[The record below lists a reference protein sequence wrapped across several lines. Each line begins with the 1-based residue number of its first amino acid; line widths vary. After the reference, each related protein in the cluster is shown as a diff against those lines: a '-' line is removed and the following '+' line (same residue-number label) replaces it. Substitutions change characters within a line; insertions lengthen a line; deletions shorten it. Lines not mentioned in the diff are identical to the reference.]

1 MRCDDAREHLFD
13 YADDRLDAYLR
24 RGLDEHLETCDE
36 CAAQLEELRGFSRL
50 AAAWRDEPLP
60 PGTSPVARP
69 DPTHSGLRPPG
80 GFLQW
85 LPLAAGVVLALLVLM
100 RAELDVNDSGW
111 RLSFG
116 SQAEMERRL
125 DDRLA
130 SFQSEQRLMLGEL
143 RVAQLADQEII
154 ARGLVTSTR
163 EVRLQELQALSAMFA
178 AEMDRRSRET
188 DDSLRYLVEYQ
199 LRDQD
204 EIERLS
210 RDLMQI
216 RYNGENQ
223 P

>member
-13 YADDRLDAYLR
+13 YLDDRLDAYLR

-69 DPTHSGLRPPG
+69 DPTHSGLRAPG
-80 GFLQW
+80 GLIRW
-85 LPLAAGVVLALLVLM
+85 LPLAAGIVLALLVLM

-130 SFQSEQRLMLGEL
+130 DFQSEQRLMLGEL
-143 RVAQLADQEII
+143 RAAQLADQEII
-154 ARGLVTSTR
+154 ARGLLSSTR
-163 EVRLQELQALSAMFA
+163 EVRLQELQALSTLFA

-188 DDSLRYLVEYQ
+188 NDSLRYLVEYQ
-199 LRDQD
+199 LRDQQ

-210 RDLMQI
+210 RDMMRI
-216 RYNGENQ
+216 RYTGESQ